1 MEALA
6 CGTPV
11 VSTDCSY
18 GPRDILQNGRY
29 GTLTPVGDAPA
40 MAAAIDAAMDEVPDR
55 RLLMARGLDYTAA
68 KAADRF
74 LEILAEVQPTL
85 PGQALAVSGAA

>member
-1 MEALA
+1 IVA
-6 CGTPV
+6 
-11 VSTDCSY
+11 TDCSY

-40 MAAAIDAAMDEVPDR
+40 MAAAIATALDEDPDR
-55 RLLMARGLDYTAA
+55 PALMARGLDYTAD

-74 LEILAEVQPTL
+74 LEILADVQPTL
-85 PGQALAVSGAA
+85 RGQVSAASDAA

>member
-11 VSTDCSY
+11 VCTDCSY

-29 GTLTPVGDAPA
+29 GMLTPVGDAPA
-40 MAAAIDAAMDEVPDR
+40 MAAAIEATLDQVPDR
-55 RLLMARGLDYTAA
+55 GFLMARGLDYTAA

-74 LEILAEVQPTL
+74 LEILAD
-85 PGQALAVSGAA
+85 VSATPRDELFAAEGTR